1 MTEQEV
7 RELLT
12 RAETADTRLR
22 ARLDRLPDAED
33 APTERLCDAI
43 RTEAM
48 NSRSVAGHLRN
59 QMLNVHKPK
68 KSLDLKPL
76 EAWRDLLVNAT
87 THFEQELEAFELL
100 PDSEQRR
107 RYNEISAVRFALQ
120 VLSNGPNTDAGESP
134 LANQWLINTGL
145 QPEWGQVS
153 PFSGRRG
160 LRMVTRRIADVEKRL
175 AVAREEL
182 ARVTVQAEAILE
194 TPELTIEGQ
203 EVVTA

>member
-1 MTEQEV
+1 MAKA
-7 RELLT
+7 ELLK
-12 RAETADTRLR
+12 RAETAETRLR
-22 ARLDRLPDAED
+22 ARLARLPDAED

-43 RTEAM
+43 RAEAL
-48 NSRSVAGHLRN
+48 NGRSVAGRLRN
-59 QMLNVHKPK
+59 QILNVHKPK

-107 RYNEISAVRFALQ
+107 RYNEISAVRFALK

-134 LANQWLINTGL
+134 LANEWLINAGL
-145 QPEWGQVS
+145 KPEWGART
-153 PFSGRRG
+153 PFSGRAG

-175 AVAREEL
+175 SETLHNLEHT
-182 ARVTVQAEAILE
+182 VTGAEALLA
-194 TPELTIEGQ
+194 TPEITFAGHEA
-203 EVVTA
+203 VTA